1 MFSERD
7 KSTACKVLIFMSL
20 HDFQMFLQS
29 HFLFET
35 QKGNAFQIVAISLNN
50 LILNSS
56 CACTDQNM
64 AHQTIEPSALQ
75 MEFPQRLG
83 FLLKN
88 YLLTVRFSGLPLGL
102 HLFDFRFH
110 RSFSLLPILNFSHF
124 FIKRVVQ
131 LGYVSLCT
139 VNVCLVIGLKF

>member
-7 KSTACKVLIFMSL
+7 KSTACEVLIFMSL

-29 HFLFET
+29 HLLFET
-35 QKGNAFQIVAISLNN
+35 QKGHMLQIVAISLHN
-50 LILNSS
+50 LVLDPS
-56 CACTDQNM
+56 CTCTDQNM

-75 MEFPQRLG
+75 MEFSERLG
-83 FLLKN
+83 FLLKDD
-88 YLLTVRFSGLPLGL
+88 LLTVCFSRLPLGL

-110 RSFSLLPILNFSHF
+110 RSLSFLSILNFSHF
-124 FIKRVVQ
+124 FVKWVVE

-139 VNVCLVIGLKF
+139 INVSLVIGLKF